1 MVLLPELMER
11 FVCEDNQDLSSAL
24 GLQMREETHYYPPCA
39 IPGNSTDVGA
49 VTWDRCQEQR
59 ACHCFSIPSFLV
71 VCQSQLAGV
80 KQTVWLYALHQL
92 IRLTGWCDLSKGIYQ
107 LKSTVSHHTYLCLSG
122 LAERKIFSRNQ
133 K

>member
-11 FVCEDNQDLSSAL
+11 LVCEDKQDLSSAL
-24 GLQMREETHYYPPCA
+24 RLQTHEETHCYPCA
-39 IPGNSTDVGA
+39 IPGNSADVGA

-59 ACHCFSIPSFLV
+59 ACHCFSIPSFFV
-71 VCQSQLAGV
+71 VGQSQLAGM
-80 KQTVWLYALHQL
+80 KQTVWLCVLHQL

-107 LKSTVSHHTYLCLSG
+107 LKSTGSHHTYLCLSG
-122 LAERKIFSRNQ
+122 LAARKIFSRNQ